1 MKTYPQNTHKIWRH
15 VFFLTIMNIHYYLVD
30 RDFKIKQNIYR
41 ESSLK
46 YKQVA
51 QGRCK
56 D

>member
-1 MKTYPQNTHKIWRH
+1 
-15 VFFLTIMNIHYYLVD
+15 MNIHYYLVD

-56 D
+56 DKELGGTHSIFYF